1 MVKLAPTDTAG
12 QGKADG
18 HVVAIANVGDGCPL
32 QSALLLV
39 DGKEIGQ
46 RLAGVLVV
54 GQGVDHRHGGVLG
67 QRLQRAL
74 GKGAHYDDVDVAG
87 EDASRIGDRLS
98 DSHPNLIFSQV
109 KRMSSKLMHSYVEAD
124 LCPQRR
130 LLEEQ
135 RRRLARHD
143 LGRRPALEVCSSTNK
158 RFNLLN
164 GEIGYG

>member
-1 MVKLAPTDTAG
+1 MVKLAPTDTSS

-54 GQGVDHRHGGVLG
+54 RESVDHRHGGVLG

-74 GKGAHYDDVDVAG
+74 GKGAHYNDVDVAG
-87 EDASRIGDRLS
+87 EDASRIGNGLS
-98 DSHPNLIFSQV
+98 DSHPNLIFSHKEDALQ
-109 KRMSSKLMHSYVEAD
+109 AD
-124 LCPQRR
+124 AQLCR
-130 LLEEQ
+130 
-135 RRRLARHD
+135 
-143 LGRRPALEVCSSTNK
+143 S
-158 RFNLLN
+158 
-164 GEIGYG
+164 